1 METYANYFKQ
11 LYINTIFLDNYLW
24 WNPELATL
32 KFYYQIICLTITI
45 EDKKNVLSKA
55 INHIFFLYFQKFNK
69 LICNL
74 SLVMFQNIL
83 KEKQSIS
90 YLKL

>member
-24 WNPELATL
+24 WNPELITL

>member
-11 LYINTIFLDNYLW
+11 LYINTMFLDNYLW
-24 WNPELATL
+24 WNPELITL